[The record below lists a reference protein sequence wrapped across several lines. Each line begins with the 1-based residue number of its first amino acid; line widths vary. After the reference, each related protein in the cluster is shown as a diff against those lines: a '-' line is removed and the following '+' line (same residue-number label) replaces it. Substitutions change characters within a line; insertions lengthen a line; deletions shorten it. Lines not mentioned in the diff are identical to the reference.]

1 MYSRDH
7 VPPHFH
13 AEYGGRQAQVG
24 IEPIEILR
32 GRLPPRIRRLVIE
45 WASIRQTELREAW
58 NRTQRLEP
66 TSKIAP
72 LEQGDCI

>member
-1 MYSRDH
+1 MYSGDH

-13 AEYGGRQAQVG
+13 VEYGGRQAQVE

-45 WASIRQTELREAW
+45 WASIHQTELHEAW

-66 TSKIAP
+66 TNKIAP
-72 LEQGDCI
+72 LE